1 MTGTAVTLSFDF
13 SKRQFHLMMNTYN
26 HKIKSKIKNTCYD
39 NQITI
44 NMDMQAKSKWS
55 CIRCGVVIPY
65 NPQYDM
71 SNTLCSNCA
80 TYQNADKLLGG
91 YRSDKK
97 KN

>member
-1 MTGTAVTLSFDF
+1 
-13 SKRQFHLMMNTYN
+13 
-26 HKIKSKIKNTCYD
+26 
-39 NQITI
+39 
-44 NMDMQAKSKWS
+44 MQAKSKWS